1 MAKEDMLALRKT
13 VAYLADSPASPIDNF
28 CASPYSFEWSIDSD
42 GHLNPHGHNP
52 LAVLTD
58 SD

>member
-1 MAKEDMLALRKT
+1 MAKEDMLALSKT
-13 VAYLADSPASPIDNF
+13 ELLVDPPASPDSFSCI
-28 CASPYSFEWSIDSD
+28 SPYSFEWSIDSD

-52 LAVLTD
+52 WAVTD